1 MAAESNPDQPSTLP
15 RGSEAMS
22 AQLSRRRLLR
32 AGLGAAPVLMTVA
45 SRPVFA
51 GGSGSKVCKAPS
63 SFVSINASVHGKTQ
77 YCDGRTPGYWKNHT
91 SSWPHPYETTT
102 KFDTV
107 FGSASGYP
115 NKTLLYVLDLGGGGK
130 EELARH
136 IVAALLNAAKGW
148 TPVLTVAMVIDI
160 WQSWATLGYY
170 EPTAGI
176 HWDSAQITNYL
187 KTTMS

>member
-32 AGLGAAPVLMTVA
+32 AGLGAAPVLMTIA

-51 GGSGSKVCKAPS
+51 GGTECHTPS
-63 SFVSINASVHGKTQ
+63 SHMSINASVHGKTQ
-77 YCDGRTPGYWKNHT
+77 YCDGGSPGYWKKTHEG
-91 SSWPHPYETTT
+91 SWPPPYETGTL
-102 KFDTV
+102 FDTV

-176 HWDSAQITNYL
+176 HWDSAQITKYL